1 MEWKIE
7 NVLVEKLQQQE
18 KNPREIR
25 KKRRR
30 TSKVD
35 LFACDEKEKEDKED
49 RGNREDKKDRF
60 NEEGRFNKED
70 RGEDKGNRED
80 KYDKE
85 DRLDNFNKEDK
96 YDKEDRLFQLS
107 ASLLKY
113 GLAQP
118 LTTTNDYI
126 ILSGHQ
132 RYKQLLKLGHKRIDI
147 YRCQQELSQ
156 DDIDELTIRL
166 NISTGQWDY
175 DKLANEYDMS
185 MLLDVG
191 FSDIDLG
198 LEPVPLKDSTKTS
211 YGINIKFPNEPAL
224 RTVETL
230 ISDILLEH
238 DAKYKI
244 RIRKL

>member
-18 KNPREIR
+18 KNPREVR

-35 LFACDEKEKEDKED
+35 LFACDEKDKEDK
-49 RGNREDKKDRF
+49 R
-60 NEEGRFNKED
+60 
-70 RGEDKGNRED
+70 EDKGNRED

-85 DRLDNFNKEDK
+85 DRLDNFNKEGK
-96 YDKEDRLFQLS
+96 YDKKDRFNKEGKYDKKDRLFQLS
-107 ASLLKY
+107 HSLLKY